1 MKFTKCPRCG
11 SILRPTKNLE
21 GGFCNSF
28 LECSNAFCPTVVDN
42 FQPLT
47 MQYNFLK
54 DPHKRKGVFGGF
66 GSGKSFAI
74 IKDVHKHCLI
84 TPNAY
89 VAVIGFT
96 YRQIKR
102 NFKKDFDEDTPAVL
116 MKKGRN
122 EKTIGFNQGDMTYT
136 FANGAKIELI
146 TADEEGK
153 IRGMNATKVVF
164 LEVSNVAYEIFDLSK
179 SRVRNMA
186 ASRIRQDA
194 YGNDMYVMDEKTGE
208 WIPDVE
214 AEWNNIVME
223 SNPEANWINKE
234 FLLRAEWVQFYGSSY
249 NKYPYRVNEID
260 PEYSLHIS
268 ATDGNPYL
276 PANYLEINTAG
287 KPPWEVKRF
296 YYGSFLFSQNMVYP
310 RINERIID
318 PYPIPWNDPDVF
330 FIIGYDYGISDLSA
344 FVFGFVNFKK
354 HSITWYDEL
363 GVKDL
368 SVKEIAKQYREKL
381 SLIPDGKLLNLPA
394 MDAKS
399 YNKRGGDKNTIG
411 SLFEDIGLYF
421 EPTQDDPDVR
431 TMKLNSLIDNEQVWW
446 FRTMTQTLQEFS
458 DYKFVVNSKGEVT
471 DKRVDKRNHFC
482 DATEFALVKIPF
494 NLEKMVI
501 TNYITPGLHVIA
513 DKFRNKKKIELTNE
527 QKFHRASNPLNMEF
541 RNYEDETFNPDQ
553 YSDSEIDSI
562 ISKLS
567 GV

>member
-1 MKFTKCPRCG
+1 MKFTKCPRCN
-11 SILRPTKNLE
+11 SMLRPAKNLE
-21 GGFCNSF
+21 GGLSKTHYECTNS
-28 LECSNAFCPTVVDN
+28 FCPTVVDN

-47 MQYNFLK
+47 MQYNFMK

-66 GSGKSFAI
+66 ASGKSFAV
-74 IKDVHKHCLI
+74 IKDVQKHCEI

-102 NFKKDFDEDTPAVL
+102 NFKKDFDEDTPAIL

-136 FANGAKIELI
+136 FQNGAKIELI

-164 LEVSNVAYEIFDLSK
+164 LEVSNVAQDIFELSK
-179 SRVRNMA
+179 SRNRNMA
-186 ASRIRQDA
+186 ASKVRQDA
-194 YGNDMYVMDEKTGE
+194 NGKDIYIVDPVTQELV
-208 WIPDVE
+208 PDIE
-214 AEWNNIVME
+214 AEWTNITME

-234 FLLRAEWVQFYGSSY
+234 FLLKAEWVQFYGSSY
-249 NKYPYRVNEID
+249 NKYQYRLDNID

-276 PANYLEINTAG
+276 PKNYLEINTAG

-310 RINERIID
+310 RFNERLID
-318 PYPIPWNDPDVF
+318 PYPIPWKDPNVY

-344 FVFGFVNFKK
+344 FVFGFVNFKINK
-354 HSITWYDEL
+354 IIFYDEL

-381 SLIPDGKLLNLPA
+381 SVIPDGKLLNLPA

-411 SLFEDIGLYF
+411 SLFEDVGLYF

-431 TMKLNSLIDNEQVWW
+431 TMKLNSLIDNGQVWW
-446 FRTMTQTLQEFS
+446 FRTMTLTTEEFS

-471 DKRVDKRNHFC
+471 NKRVDKRNHFC
-482 DATEFALVKIPF
+482 DATEFALVRIPF
-494 NLEKMVI
+494 NLEKMTI
-501 TNYITPGLHVIA
+501 SHYIQPGMHVIA
-513 DKFRNKKKIELTNE
+513 DKYRKQQQMQLTNE
-527 QKFHRASNPLNMEF
+527 QKFHRAANPLDQNF
-541 RNYEDETFNPDQ
+541 KNYEEDSFNLID
-553 YSDSEIDSI
+553 YSDDEIDSI
-562 ISKLS
+562 INKLS
-567 GV
+567 GI